1 MVVSCIFVG
10 FTSIFTVAEWYC
22 PNLHITIIIPH
33 QYLLIKTGRWH
44 PRFSYNTSPQTKY
57 CQYLRHFQFRNTGHS
72 CYLVNPSP
80 VHFTSR
86 EIFRYIGIMDFLSS
100 LTNFVCKCH
109 VGENLHGIYWH
120 SWPMFPLCVLCVSFY
135 NSFLVFLPDKTN
147 SANIKNPS
155 MMPKGLESQCLMA
168 VFPKTNKFQFGLIM
182 LIKFSKK

>member
-44 PRFSYNTSPQTKY
+44 PRFSYNTCPQTKY

-100 LTNFVCKCH
+100 LTNFVCVMWERICM
-109 VGENLHGIYWH
+109 VFTGIHDPCFLYV
-120 SWPMFPLCVLCVSFY
+120 CCVSLFITASY
-135 NSFLVFLPDKTN
+135 YFFQIKLTQQILKTH
-147 SANIKNPS
+147 P
-155 MMPKGLESQCLMA
+155 
-168 VFPKTNKFQFGLIM
+168 
-182 LIKFSKK
+182 